1 MHHFG
6 ALAWCLK
13 WLCRHG
19 SSHQRACVHSL
30 LQHKHEVFRGDL
42 AHQDWLRGSS
52 SSLAAG
58 GGGGWHRWLQFHQT
72 SASST
77 TAVRSCVNLTGHMT
91 LQVLPLSTATPPVDS
106 LNHRR
111 GHWHLLM
118 AFSFSFSRF
127 RKKTSKVWSKLCGP
141 RARRTEKKNISH
153 FLQTL
158 VSRKCREL
166 ASELMLHMG
175 GVGGVWSC
183 VWGVTFTLAPPSWPR
198 GPMRPPWVV

>member
-1 MHHFG
+1 M
-6 ALAWCLK
+6 
-13 WLCRHG
+13 
-19 SSHQRACVHSL
+19 SSHQRACVYSVH
-30 LQHKHEVFRGDL
+30 QHKHEVFRGAL
-42 AHQDWLRGSS
+42 AHQDWLSGSS
-52 SSLAAG
+52 SSLA

-77 TAVRSCVNLTGHMT
+77 TAVRSCVILTGHMT

-106 LNHRR
+106 LNHHR
-111 GHWHLLM
+111 GHWLLPT
-118 AFSFSFSRF
+118 AFPFSFSRF

-166 ASELMLHMG
+166 ASELALHMG
-175 GVGGVWSC
+175 GVKEWAESEAVFGGLHLHSP
-183 VWGVTFTLAPPSWPR
+183 PPSWPR
-198 GPMRPPWVV
+198 GPLRPP